1 VGNTGA
7 ANARVNIVGE
17 HTDYNAGLVLPTLI
31 PPSTM
36 VEVRARTDRRVTL
49 RSDAQND
56 AAEASLD
63 ERIPRRDWS
72 DYVIGVADV
81 LLRRGLELRGFDA
94 VIRSTIPSSAGLASS
109 AALCV
114 ASARALRD
122 AFRLALDEREIAL
135 IAHEAEDR
143 FVGAHVGLM
152 DQLVC
157 AIGREGNALFIDI
170 RDHETRDLPLGA
182 VDIAVIDSGIRH
194 DNAAGEYNVRRHE
207 CEDAAQALGL
217 QTLRD
222 VRDVDALARLDPT
235 LQRRARHVVTE
246 NDRVRRAVDALERGD
261 VAALGTIVNL
271 SHESLRDDFDVS
283 VPPIDAIVAAA
294 QRDPDVYGAR
304 ITGAGFGGSVLVLA
318 RPGTGRAAAERVVKA
333 TSGRV
338 VVP

>member
-1 VGNTGA
+1 MGSGYA
-7 ANARVNIVGE
+7 HGRVNIVGE
-17 HTDYNAGLVLPTLI
+17 HTDYNAGLVLPALI
-31 PPSTM
+31 APRTT
-36 VEVRARTDRRVTL
+36 VEVRTRTDRRIAL
-49 RSDAQND
+49 RSEAQD
-56 AAEASLD
+56 GTVETSLD
-63 ERIPRRDWS
+63 ERAPRRDWS
-72 DYVIGVADV
+72 DYVVGVVDV
-81 LLRRGLELRGFDA
+81 LVRRGLEVRGFDA
-94 VIRSTIPSSAGLASS
+94 EIRSTIPPGAGLASS

-122 AFRLALDEREIAL
+122 AFGLALDEREIAL
-135 IAHEAEDR
+135 VAHEAEDR

-157 AIGREGNALFIDI
+157 AIGREGGALFIDI
-170 RDHETRDLPLGA
+170 RDRETRDLPLGS
-182 VDIAVIDSGIRH
+182 VDIAVVDSGIRH
-194 DNAAGEYNVRRHE
+194 DNAAGEYNARRRE
-207 CEDAAQALGL
+207 CEEAAQALGVG
-217 QTLRD
+217 TLREVHD
-222 VRDVDALARLDPT
+222 ADALARLDPT
-235 LQRRARHVVTE
+235 LRRRARHVVTE

-261 VAALGTIVNL
+261 VATLGAIVNL

-318 RPGTGRAAAERVVKA
+318 RPGTGRAAAERAVKA

>member
-1 VGNTGA
+1 
-7 ANARVNIVGE
+7 VGE
-17 HTDYNAGLVLPTLI
+17 HTDYNAGLVLPALI
-31 PPSTM
+31 PPRTT
-36 VEVRARTDRRVTL
+36 VEVRTRTDRRVTL
-49 RSDAQND
+49 SSDALES
-56 AAEASLD
+56 AVELSLD
-63 ERIPRRDWS
+63 ERAPRRDWS
-72 DYVIGVADV
+72 DYVVGVVDV
-81 LLRRGLELRGFDA
+81 LVRRGLELRGFDA
-94 VIRSTIPSSAGLASS
+94 KIRSSIPSGAGLASS

-122 AFRLALDEREIAL
+122 AFRLALDEREIA
-135 IAHEAEDR
+135 ITAHEAEDR

-157 AIGREGNALFIDI
+157 ALGREGGALFIDI
-170 RDHETRDLPLGA
+170 RDRETRDLPLGE
-182 VDIAVIDSGIRH
+182 VDIAVIDSGVRH
-194 DNAAGEYNVRRHE
+194 NNATGEYNARRRE

-222 VRDVDALARLDPT
+222 VRDVDALARLDPM
-235 LQRRARHVVTE
+235 LRRRARHVVTE

-261 VAALGTIVNL
+261 VAALGTIVSL

-318 RPGTGRAAAERVVKA
+318 RPGTGRAAAERAVKA

>member
-1 VGNTGA
+1 VGSGY
-7 ANARVNIVGE
+7 ANGRVNIVGE
-17 HTDYNAGLVLPTLI
+17 HTDYNAGLVLPALI
-31 PPSTM
+31 PPRTT

-49 RSDAQND
+49 RSDATES
-56 AAEASLD
+56 AVEMSLD
-63 ERIPRRDWS
+63 ERAPRRDWS
-72 DYVIGVADV
+72 DYVVGVVDV
-81 LLRRGLELRGFDA
+81 LVRRGGELRGFDA
-94 VIRSTIPSSAGLASS
+94 VIRSTIPSGAGLASS

-157 AIGREGNALFIDI
+157 ATGREGNALFIDI
-170 RDHETRDLPLGA
+170 RDKETRDLPLGE

-194 DNAAGEYNVRRHE
+194 DNAAGEYNARRHE
-207 CEDAAQALGL
+207 CEEAALALGL
-217 QTLRD
+217 PTLRD
-222 VRDVDALARLDPT
+222 VRDVAALARLDPT
-235 LQRRARHVVTE
+235 LRRRARHVVTE

-294 QRDPDVYGAR
+294 QRDQDVYGAR

-318 RPGTGRAAAERVVKA
+318 RPGTGRAAAERAVKA